1 MASPFPR
8 GLVVLSGSSHPAL
21 AELIARRVGV
31 SLCKVNLSKD
41 ESNETHVDIEDS
53 VRGKDVFIVQTGSW
67 STNDAI
73 MELLIMCYACK
84 TASARQVI
92 GVIPYLPYC
101 KHSKMRL
108 RGCITAKLL
117 ATMLSKAGM
126 THLITVDL
134 YHKEIQGFFD
144 FPVDN
149 VRASP
154 FLIRYITDNVKD
166 YRNGVVVAR
175 YPGVTRSASAY
186 AERLRLGLAVI
197 HGEPKN
203 MLESDEMEEDG
214 RSSPP
219 PSEEL
224 THQREKSLSKPFIV
238 PVDSILVKQKPPLN
252 VVGDVHGRITF
263 LIDDLIDDM
272 DKLVAAAVCLKEQG
286 SYKIYALATHGLLA
300 PDSTMVEKLN
310 ESPIDELL
318 VTNTMPQTIPC
329 SKIKVIDISLILA
342 EAVRRIYHGES
353 MSQLFTD
360 TPFLLED

>member
-126 THLITVDL
+126 THLITWTTL
-134 YHKEIQGFFD
+134 G
-144 FPVDN
+144 
-149 VRASP
+149 ASP